1 MRGDIK
7 GVVKDADG
15 KSVDNC
21 LISITPTGA
30 AKITD
35 SDGSF
40 EFTRL
45 DPGEYTITVKKE
57 GYIEKTEKI
66 VVLSGK
72 VVDVDIVLSFAY
84 GSIKG
89 SVKDTQGASVEN
101 CLVSI
106 YPGGNTIL
114 TGADGII

>member
-1 MRGDIK
+1 MKKFLSFLVSVISIVGIFSFVSCEEELPDMRGDIK

-40 EFTRL
+40 
-45 DPGEYTITVKKE
+45 
-57 GYIEKTEKI
+57 
-66 VVLSGK
+66 
-72 VVDVDIVLSFAY
+72 
-84 GSIKG
+84 
-89 SVKDTQGASVEN
+89 
-101 CLVSI
+101 
-106 YPGGNTIL
+106 
-114 TGADGII
+114 